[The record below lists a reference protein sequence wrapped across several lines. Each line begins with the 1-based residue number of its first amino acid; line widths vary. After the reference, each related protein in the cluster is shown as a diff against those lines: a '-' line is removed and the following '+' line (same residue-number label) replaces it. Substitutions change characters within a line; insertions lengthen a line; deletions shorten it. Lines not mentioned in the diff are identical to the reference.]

1 MGIIPDTKDSDGLL
15 AKEKGLRVLDLE
27 FMMLPLTVNCIIL
40 EHVGLRTQTQSPN
53 EKKPINQYTKT
64 ETRISLTSHLLYN

>member
-1 MGIIPDTKDSDGLL
+1 MGLIPDTKDSDGPL

-40 EHVGLRTQTQSPN
+40 EHVGLHTQAQSPN
-53 EKKPINQYTKT
+53 EKNPINQYTKA
-64 ETRISLTSHLLYN
+64 EISISLTPHLFYN